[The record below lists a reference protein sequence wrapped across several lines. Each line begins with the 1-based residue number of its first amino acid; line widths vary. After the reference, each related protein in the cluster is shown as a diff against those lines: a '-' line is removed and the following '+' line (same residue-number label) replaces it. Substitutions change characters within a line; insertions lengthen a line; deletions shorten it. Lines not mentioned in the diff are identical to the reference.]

1 MDKAFHWFTFFYL
14 VKQGKYM
21 LKLLQIKKNQ
31 LHRFGI
37 IFNPDKIQVDFEIA
51 TFSAIRIVFSDASI
65 SGCYFHFGQAIWR
78 KIQKLGLVT
87 LYNSDILFRNFV
99 EMLSGIALVSVND
112 IDSAWDIIKNYYNVE
127 NGLVDRLIKYTE
139 DNWLN
144 NNSSLYRREIR
155 SHYGT
160 LKRRTNNS

>member
-1 MDKAFHWFTFFYL
+1 M
-14 VKQGKYM
+14 
-21 LKLLQIKKNQ
+21 
-31 LHRFGI
+31 
-37 IFNPDKIQVDFEIA
+37 
-51 TFSAIRIVFSDASI
+51 
-65 SGCYFHFGQAIWR
+65 
-78 KIQKLGLVT
+78 
-87 LYNSDILFRNFV
+87 YNSDILFRNFV

-144 NNSSLYRREIR
+144 NNRPLYRREIR

-160 LKRRTNNS
+160 IKRRTNNSAKVFIVKLIN